1 MSIRSNKEIVLE
13 IYRRMIG
20 GRDLSLIDTYI
31 SDRYIQHSAMLRDG
45 KAGLQ
50 EALEQLKQLPPSEGQ
65 VAPVVCAI
73 AEGDF
78 VALLLNITLMEKAI
92 LVIDLFRLEQGLIV
106 EHWDAMRE
114 KDLVTASTD
123 VSGLK
128 VRRILKEDS
137 WTLLQSEGTAHNSP
151 HVCYDI
157 FRSDGSVVQEQI
169 RIIQVIPK
177 VLPHGN
183 GMI

>member
-13 IYRRMIG
+13 MYRRMIG

-31 SDRYIQHSAMLRDG
+31 GDRYIQHSAMLRDG
-45 KAGLQ
+45 KTGLR
-50 EALEQLKQLPPSEGQ
+50 EALEQLKQLPPSVER
-65 VAPVVCAI
+65 ASPVVCAI

-78 VALLLNITLMEKAI
+78 VALLLDITLMGRAL
-92 LVIDLFRLEQGLIV
+92 LVIDLFRLEEGLIV
-106 EHWDAMRE
+106 EHWDAIRE
-114 KDLVTASTD
+114 KDLVTATTD
-123 VSGLK
+123 LSGMK
-128 VRRILKEDS
+128 VHRVVRENN
-137 WTLLQSEGTAHNSP
+137 WTLLQSTGDMQSAP

-157 FRSDGSVVQEQI
+157 FRSEGCIVQEQI
-169 RIIQVIPK
+169 RIVQAIPQ